1 MNITIT
7 SHNTD
12 DYLLLR
18 SVGDIENKDDLLK
31 HANLVY
37 QEISKHD
44 KQKILIDG
52 TETRLPP
59 DLFSYYK
66 QVEYFSRSFPSWI
79 RLLKIA
85 IVIAPVYAEI
95 GKFWETLSVNRGFQY
110 FAFTSLEEARLWLI
124 K

>member
-1 MNITIT
+1 MNITI
-7 SHNTD
+7 SSVITD
-12 DYLLLR
+12 DYLLIR

-31 HANLVY
+31 HADLAY
-37 QEISKHD
+37 REISKYD

-52 TETRLPP
+52 IETRFPP

-66 QVEYFSRSFPSWI
+66 QVEYFSRSFPPRI

-85 IVIAPVYAEI
+85 VVIAPVYAEI

>member
-7 SHNTD
+7 SVITD
-12 DYLLLR
+12 DYLLIN
-18 SVGDIENKDDLLK
+18 SVGDIESKDDLLK
-31 HANLVY
+31 HADLIY

-44 KQKILIDG
+44 KQKILIDNI
-52 TETRLPP
+52 ETRFPL
-59 DLFSYYK
+59 DIFSYYE
-66 QVEYFSRSFPSWI
+66 QVQYFSKTFPPWI

-85 IVIAPVYAEI
+85 IVVSTQYAEI

-110 FAFTSLEEARLWLI
+110 FSFTSLKEARFWLI